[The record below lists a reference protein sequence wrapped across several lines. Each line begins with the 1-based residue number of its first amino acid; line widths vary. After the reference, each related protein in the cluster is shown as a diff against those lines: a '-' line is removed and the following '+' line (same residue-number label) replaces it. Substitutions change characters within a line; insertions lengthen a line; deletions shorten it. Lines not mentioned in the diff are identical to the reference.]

1 MRISRRAAAVAA
13 AVVTGLA
20 SLTGAGA
27 ALASSSAPGGTQ
39 DGVQVLR
46 LHSVGVS
53 QVVNDAGHHGAG
65 DVVAL
70 VFDVRTPGGAEAGKA
85 YASCTF
91 VRGPGPVAL
100 CHVAF
105 VLKGGQIDAQGPIR
119 FGPAPRFTAAVIGGT
134 GIYNGV
140 TGQNTNVTTSSGM
153 IDQTFFLIHPDHD

>member
-1 MRISRRAAAVAA
+1 MRIPRRAAAVAA
-13 AVVTGLA
+13 AVVTALA

-27 ALASSSAPGGTQ
+27 ALASSSAPGSTQ

-53 QVVNDAGHHGAG
+53 QVVNSGGHHGPG

-85 YASCTF
+85 YASCT
-91 VRGPGPVAL
+91 VVTGPLAL

-134 GIYNGV
+134 GIYEGV
-140 TGQNTNVTTSSGM
+140 TGQATNVTTASGV

>member
-1 MRISRRAAAVAA
+1 MRISRRAAVVAA
-13 AVVTGLA
+13 AVVAGLA

-53 QVVNDAGHHGAG
+53 QVVNSAGHGG
-65 DVVAL
+65 PGNVVGL

-85 YASCTF
+85 YALCTF
-91 VRGPGPVAL
+91 VTRARALAL

-105 VLKGGQIDAQGPIR
+105 VLKGGQIDAQGPIT
-119 FGPAPRFTAAVIGGT
+119 FGPAPRFTAAVTGGT

-140 TGQNTNVTTSSGM
+140 TGQSTNVGTASGV
-153 IDQTFFLIHPDHD
+153 IDNTFFLIHPDHD

>member
-1 MRISRRAAAVAA
+1 MRISPRAAAVAA
-13 AVVTGLA
+13 AVVTALA

-27 ALASSSAPGGTQ
+27 ALASSPAPGSTQ

-46 LHSVGVS
+46 FHSVGVS
-53 QVVNDAGHHGAG
+53 QVVNSAGHHGPG

-105 VLKGGQIDAQGPIR
+105 VLNGGQIDAQGPIR
-119 FGPAPRFTAAVIGGT
+119 FGPAPRFTAAVIGRT
-134 GIYNGV
+134 GIYEGV
-140 TGQNTNVTTSSGM
+140 TGQNTNVTTSGVL
-153 IDQTFFLIHPDHD
+153 DQTFFLIHPDHD

>member
-1 MRISRRAAAVAA
+1 MRISPRAAAVAA

-27 ALASSSAPGGTQ
+27 ALASSSAPGSTH

-46 LHSVGVS
+46 FHIVGVS
-53 QVVNDAGHHGAG
+53 QVVNGAGHGGPG

-85 YASCTF
+85 YASCT
-91 VRGPGPVAL
+91 VVTGPLAL

-105 VLKGGQIDAQGPIR
+105 VLKGGQIMGLAPIR
-119 FGPAPRFTAAVIGGT
+119 FGPAPRFTSAVIGGT
-134 GIYNGV
+134 GIYEGV
-140 TGQNTNVTTSSGM
+140 TGQGTNVTTASGV